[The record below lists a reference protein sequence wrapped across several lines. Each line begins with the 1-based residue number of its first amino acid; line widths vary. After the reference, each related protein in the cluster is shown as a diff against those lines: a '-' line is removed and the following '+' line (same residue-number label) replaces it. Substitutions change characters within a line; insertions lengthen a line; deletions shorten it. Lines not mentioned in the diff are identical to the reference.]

1 MRVTISMKPS
11 SPSCWLPAYQWLAGS
26 GDAAT
31 GLLLVAAPGWTLK
44 LMGIQQLPQ
53 PIAFA
58 GFIGVFV
65 LGVGLAYFYAARL
78 PLNARHA
85 PRWQTVW
92 WLTALI
98 RSLVAVFI
106 AWQICTGRME
116 KAWSAVA
123 ATDGGLALFQWTGLR
138 RGWLD
143 FKA

>member
-1 MRVTISMKPS
+1 MKFN
-11 SPSCWLPAYQWLAGS
+11 SPSCWLPAYQWVAGS
-26 GDAAT
+26 GDTAT
-31 GLLLVAAPGWTLK
+31 GFLLVVAPVWTLK

-58 GFIGVFV
+58 GFVGVFV

-78 PLNARHA
+78 PLNARNA

-106 AWQICTGRME
+106 AWQIFSGRME
-116 KAWSAVA
+116 KTWLTVAV
-123 ATDGGLALFQWTGLR
+123 TDGVLAIFQWTGLI

-143 FKA
+143 FKN

>member
-1 MRVTISMKPS
+1 MKFN
-11 SPSCWLPAYQWLAGS
+11 SPSRWLPTYQWLAGS

-31 GLLLVAAPGWTLK
+31 GFLLMVTPGWTLK

-58 GFIGVFV
+58 GFVGVFV

-78 PLNARHA
+78 PLNARNA

-106 AWQICTGRME
+106 AWQILAGRME
-116 KAWSAVA
+116 KAWLTVAV
-123 ATDGGLALFQWTGLR
+123 TDGLLAVFQWTGLI

-143 FKA
+143 FKN